1 MNLQAD
7 EFATV
12 DLSPEKSSVNK
23 GTKRPITSP
32 RGGEGID
39 FGSYYLCLPIFQLV
53 NWLIGSAR

>member
-32 RGGEGID
+32 RRG
-39 FGSYYLCLPIFQLV
+39 FKK
-53 NWLIGSAR
+53 

>member
-32 RGGEGID
+32 RGGEKERMHGNSIPH
-39 FGSYYLCLPIFQLV
+39 SYGFP
-53 NWLIGSAR
+53 